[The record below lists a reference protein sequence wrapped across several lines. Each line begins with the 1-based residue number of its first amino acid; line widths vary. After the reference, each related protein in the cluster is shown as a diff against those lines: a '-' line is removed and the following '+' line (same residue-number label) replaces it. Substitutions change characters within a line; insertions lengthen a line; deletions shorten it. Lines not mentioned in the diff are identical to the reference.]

1 MSLAIAIDQ
10 ITRPSW
16 MAERMPDAPE
26 QRWFNGPQ
34 KQARVLE
41 IMRKHGKR
49 VNCEFLSRETGY
61 TKQSIR
67 YVTAELI
74 AQEKIKRTAHR
85 NNRVWWVLV

>member
-1 MSLAIAIDQ
+1 MSLTLAIDQ

-16 MAERMPDAPE
+16 WVERMPEPPE
-26 QRWFNGPQ
+26 TRLINGPI

-41 IMRKHGKR
+41 IMARHGKR

-67 YVTAELI
+67 YVTGELI
-74 AQEKIKRTAHR
+74 AQGKIKRTAHR
-85 NNRVWWVLV
+85 NNRVWWVLA